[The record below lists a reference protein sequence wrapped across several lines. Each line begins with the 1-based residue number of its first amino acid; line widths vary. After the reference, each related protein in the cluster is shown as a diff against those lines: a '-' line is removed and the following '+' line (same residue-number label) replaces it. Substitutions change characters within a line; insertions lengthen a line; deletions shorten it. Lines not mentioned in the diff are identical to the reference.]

1 MTRKSIVCVF
11 VVSCLLFVFDSLSCA
26 QEGYY
31 VLGEQ
36 EIEFRPIVDVRKDAE
51 VQENWEEMLDIRGDR
66 FLVLKKAELGS
77 QDVEAIRV
85 RKSPFEPHERY
96 QISVSFK
103 KESWDKVRSI
113 TKRLIGRR
121 LGIVRGNRL
130 ISAPVVQTAVDKD
143 AVIGGAVRM
152 SDVQWFIAGLDPK
165 EQPPEEDREG
175 EYTKWLEQWVRKS
188 PDDLDAMSALA
199 GKYMY
204 GETKDYGKASTLFE
218 EILRKDPQRTE
229 HLLNLGTCYT
239 RLGEYDK
246 AARTYER
253 AIVARPEDEWIAR
266 WQLAEAYKGQ
276 GETPLAIREL
286 EKGLR
291 LLEASSLP
299 DKEAVIKTF
308 KVEIEDLKQ
317 P

>member
-1 MTRKSIVCVF
+1 MTRKSMVCVF

-26 QEGYY
+26 QEGHY
-31 VLGEQ
+31 VLGDQ
-36 EIEFRPIVDVRKDAE
+36 EIEFRLVVDVGKDTE
-51 VQENWEEMLDIRGDR
+51 VKENWEEMLDIRGDR
-66 FLVLKKAELGS
+66 FLVFKKAELGS
-77 QDVEAIRV
+77 QDVETVRI
-85 RKSPFEPHERY
+85 RKSPFGPRERY

-103 KESWDKVRSI
+103 KESWDKVRNI

-130 ISAPVVQTAVDKD
+130 ISAPVVRTAVDKD
-143 AVIGGAVRM
+143 AVIGGAVSI
-152 SDVQWFIAGLDPK
+152 SDVQWFIAGLVPK
-165 EQPPEEDREG
+165 EEPREEDREG

-204 GETKDYGKASTLFE
+204 GEKKDYGKAATLFE
-218 EILRKDPQRTE
+218 EILLKDPQRTK

-239 RLGEYDK
+239 RLGEYAK
-246 AARTYER
+246 AVRTYER
-253 AIVARPEDEWIAR
+253 AIVARPEDEWITR

-276 GETPLAIREL
+276 GENPHAIREL

-291 LLEASSLP
+291 LLKASSLP
-299 DKEAVIKTF
+299 DKDALIETF
-308 KVEIEDLKQ
+308 KVEIENLKQ

>member
-11 VVSCLLFVFDSLSCA
+11 VVSYLLFVFDSLSCA

-31 VLGEQ
+31 VLGAQ
-36 EIEFRPIVDVRKDAE
+36 EIKFRPIVDVRKDAE
-51 VQENWEEMLDIRGDR
+51 AQENWEEMLDIRGDR

-103 KESWDKVRSI
+103 KDSWDKVRSI

-121 LGIVRGNRL
+121 LGIVKGNKL
-130 ISAPVVQTAVDKD
+130 ISAPVVRTAVDKD
-143 AVIGGAVRM
+143 AIIGGAVRM
-152 SDVQWFIAGLDPK
+152 SDVQWFIAGLVPK
-165 EQPPEEDREG
+165 EEPPEADREG

-204 GETKDYGKASTLFE
+204 GETKDYGRASTLFE
-218 EILRKDPQRTE
+218 EILQKDPQRTE
-229 HLLNLGTCYT
+229 HLFNLGTCYT
-239 RLGEYDK
+239 RLGAYDK

-253 AIVARPEDEWIAR
+253 AIVARPKDEWIAR
-266 WQLAEAYKGQ
+266 WQLAEAYKEQ

-286 EKGLR
+286 QRGLR
-291 LLEASSLP
+291 FLEASSLP
-299 DKEAVIKTF
+299 DKEAVIQTF
-308 KVEIEDLKQ
+308 KMEIEDLKQ